1 MYSSAALAR
10 LVNDEIRAL
19 AQDLNTEGDHNLYR
33 FLCEDGCGA
42 KVVLT
47 LAAYI
52 AANGAWLH
60 GHKPP
65 VRQSLLA
72 SSSDQARSRR
82 KVPSANK

>member
-1 MYSSAALAR
+1 MYSSAELSR

-19 AQDLNTEGDHNLYR
+19 AQDLNTASDQGNLYR

-47 LAAYI
+47 LAAYV
-52 AANGAWLH
+52 AANGAWLD

-65 VRQSLLA
+65 P
-72 SSSDQARSRR
+72 
-82 KVPSANK
+82 PSN